1 MSKIYCP
8 FCASCEMIDMEYA
21 KHLLEYHN
29 DRLSGIKSWI
39 ESDSDDSKKGDDS
52 DIFHDAV
59 ENPDDIK
66 KIIIAE
72 PA

>member
-1 MSKIYCP
+1 METFYCR
-8 FCASCEMIDMEYA
+8 FCASSELNKIEYA

-39 ESDSDDSKKGDDS
+39 ESDSDDSKNGDDS

-59 ENPDDIK
+59 ENPDDIQ
-66 KIIIAE
+66 KIVIAE